1 MPQYN
6 GLSCWIE
13 IENTST
19 YHGSSNPHTTVA
31 TEYHIEAFHD
41 HKTVTC
47 YIAAE
52 VGKSFSVGW
61 KNLSCPAPTAG
72 HVFMDGNECGGRVL
86 YGPSAICARHEGVTD
101 TRTLRQFTFSSLT
114 LTDDDAY
121 LAHSSS
127 HEKLGLIEVAIYPVQ
142 IFGFVPVISNS
153 STLSEIKIH
162 ERSKRALTQQIRLA
176 EPKTLSVPQD
186 AVAHRFTG
194 PPIVTF
200 VFRYRPK
207 DMLIA
212 HGIASPPPQL
222 KRKQPAI
229 ELPRAPS
236 PDDQDDSSE
245 VEEMQALRA
254 KLDALEAKHVE
265 RKRKS
270 HIKEEEENIPPV
282 TEPSQKKAKLRGA

>member
-1 MPQYN
+1 MPQYK
-6 GLSCWIE
+6 GFSCWVE
-13 IENTST
+13 IDNTTST
-19 YHGSSNPHTTVA
+19 VA
-31 TEYHIEAFHD
+31 PEYHTETFHD
-41 HKTVTC
+41 HKKVTC
-47 YIAAE
+47 YIASE

-61 KNLSCPAPTAG
+61 RNSSCPVATAG

-86 YGPSAICARHEGVTD
+86 YGPSAICARHQGVTD

-121 LAHSSS
+121 LAHTSG
-127 HEKLGLIEVAIYPVQ
+127 HEKLGLIEIAIYPIE
-142 IFGFVPVISNS
+142 IFGLVPVICNS

-162 ERSKRALTQQIRLA
+162 ERSKRVLTQQIRLA
-176 EPKTLSVPQD
+176 EPKALLVPQD

-200 VFRYRPK
+200 VFKYRPK

-212 HGIASPPPQL
+212 HGIAPPPPQL

-229 ELPRAPS
+229 EPHRARAPS
-236 PDDQDDSSE
+236 PDDQDNSSE
-245 VEEMQALRA
+245 VEEIQALRA
-254 KLDALEAKHVE
+254 KLDVLEAKHAE
-265 RKRKS
+265 RKKKS

-282 TEPSQKKAKLRGA
+282 AEPSRKKAKLRGA